1 MAGLPSIESAGA
13 PEKSLRAGLLGWS
26 SRRRAGSTAALAWT
40 AFRRSPLALAGFVI
54 VAGFVVIAILAPFLA
69 TQNPLAQ
76 DLSSRLSAP
85 SARHPL
91 GLDSLGRDV
100 LSRLVYGTRI
110 SVVSGI
116 SVVAAAIL
124 FGTTAG
130 TAAGWR
136 GGWWDETLM
145 RLTDMFLA
153 FPSLVLAMA
162 ISAILGPSL
171 KNALIAIAVTSW
183 PSYAR
188 LARAQ
193 TLAIRPRNYIEAA
206 KAQGARELSIVVRH
220 LIPNAIAPLFVQAT
234 LDIGGI
240 ILTAAGLAFIGFG
253 AQPPTPEWGLMV
265 SEGRSFLMDQ
275 WWIATFPAV
284 AILLLVLGFNLLG
297 DGVRDVLDP
306 RLRKAGS

>member
-1 MAGLPSIESAGA
+1 VSHLPSVRSAEALKDAPPPGA
-13 PEKSLRAGLLGWS
+13 FLRWD
-26 SRRRAGSTAALAWT
+26 RRAGEQSSARLVWT
-40 AFRRSPLALAGFVI
+40 AFRRSPLALAGLVI
-54 VAGFVVIAILAPFLA
+54 VAAFVGIAVLAPVLA
-69 TQNPLAQ
+69 IQNPLAQ
-76 DLSSRLSAP
+76 DLNRRLLAP
-85 SARHPL
+85 SETHPF

-100 LSRLVYGTRI
+100 LSRVVYGARI
-110 SVVSGI
+110 SVVSGV
-116 SVVAAAIL
+116 SVVTAAIF

-130 TAAGWR
+130 TAAGWH
-136 GGWWDETLM
+136 GGWWDEALM

-153 FPSLVLAMA
+153 FPPLVLAMA
-162 ISAILGPSL
+162 ISAILRPSL
-171 KNALIAIAVTSW
+171 TNALIAIAITSW

-206 KAQGARELSIVVRH
+206 KAQGARDLAIVLRH

-253 AQPPTPEWGLMV
+253 AQPPTPEWGLLV

-306 RLRKAGS
+306 RLRKVG

>member
-1 MAGLPSIESAGA
+1 VRGA
-13 PEKSLRAGLLGWS
+13 WA
-26 SRRRAGSTAALAWT
+26 
-40 AFRRSPLALAGFVI
+40 AFRRSPLALIGFLI
-54 VAGFVVIAILAPFLA
+54 VAGFVAIAVSAPFLA
-69 TQNPLAQ
+69 IQNPLAQ
-76 DLSSRLSAP
+76 DLGHRLSAP
-85 SARHPL
+85 AAGHPF

-100 LSRLVYGTRI
+100 FSRVMYGARI
-110 SVVSGI
+110 SVVSGV
-116 SVVAAAIL
+116 SVVVAAIL

-130 TAAGWR
+130 TAAGWH
-136 GGWWDETLM
+136 GGWWDEALM
-145 RLTDMFLA
+145 RVTDMFLA
-153 FPSLVLAMA
+153 FPPLVLAMA
-162 ISAILGPSL
+162 ISAILHPSL
-171 KNALIAIAVTSW
+171 TNALIAISITSW

-206 KAQGARELSIVVRH
+206 KAQGARDLSIVLRH
-220 LIPNAIAPLFVQAT
+220 LVPNAIAPLFVQAT

-297 DGVRDVLDP
+297 DGVRDLLDP
-306 RLRKAGS
+306 RLRKAE